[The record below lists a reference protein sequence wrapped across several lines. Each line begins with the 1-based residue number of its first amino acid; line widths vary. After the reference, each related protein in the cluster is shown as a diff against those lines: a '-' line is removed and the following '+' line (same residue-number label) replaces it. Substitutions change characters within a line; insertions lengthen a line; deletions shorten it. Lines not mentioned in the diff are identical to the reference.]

1 MLAIPRRV
9 VVALS
14 VIQFAGILAVPRAQE
29 APAAASAKTWLGKQH
44 EIEEYLKVAEVVR
57 MQDTTV
63 GVTKPRH
70 AYLAP
75 GGPIE
80 EMAWKALPASGYR
93 GGYHESY
100 KTEIAGY
107 EMDKLLELNM
117 VPPKV
122 ERRVKG
128 EIGVAIMWA
137 TNTKSFKDLGGVPS
151 VPPRYQDMWN
161 KQLIRAKMFHNFIGD
176 EDPNLGNWLV
186 DPAWNLILIDHSR
199 AFATNKNMVHEL
211 TRVHR
216 DLWDRMKALTE
227 EQANTTLGP
236 WLEAK
241 QIRAIFERRELMQRK
256 IDTLVKKNG
265 EAAVFVQ

>member
-1 MLAIPRRV
+1 
-9 VVALS
+9 
-14 VIQFAGILAVPRAQE
+14 
-29 APAAASAKTWLGKQH
+29 
-44 EIEEYLKVAEVVR
+44 
-57 MQDTTV
+57 
-63 GVTKPRH
+63 
-70 AYLAP
+70 
-75 GGPIE
+75 
-80 EMAWKALPASGYR
+80 
-93 GGYHESY
+93 
-100 KTEIAGY
+100 
-107 EMDKLLELNM
+107 

-122 ERRVKG
+122 ERTLNGTV
-128 EIGVAIMWA
+128 GVAIMWA
-137 TNTKSFKDLGGVPS
+137 TNTKSFKDLGGVPP

-227 EQANTTLGP
+227 EQVTAALGT
-236 WLEAK
+236 WLDAK
-241 QIRAIFERRELMQRK
+241 QIRAIFERRDVMQRK
-256 IDTLVKKNG
+256 IDDLVKKKS